1 MTDEFDY
8 KTSLKLGYLTIK
20 VWGSKTSKVIDS
32 LLKEFDRIKIKKSFQ
47 SKYNTYVCYDYE
59 PFCIDGFIIQYE
71 IKDGKAPFA
80 SDLLKF
86 IEFLAIERLNQYI
99 NFEKQFNLNIDLRSK
114 DGQLIKK
121 LQEA

>member
-8 KTSLKLGYLTIK
+8 ATELKLGRLLIK
-20 VWGSKTSKVIDS
+20 VWDKKTMRIIDN
-32 LLKEFDRIKIKKSFQ
+32 LLGEFDRIEIKKSFQ
-47 SKYNTYVCYDYE
+47 SKYNAYVCYDYE

-71 IKDGKAPFA
+71 IKDTRAKFA

-86 IEFLAIERLNQYI
+86 IEFLAIDRMNRYA
-99 NFEKQFNLNIDLRSK
+99 NFEKQFTLSIDLRSK